1 MAARCRCETPIKAG
15 YASRPRGPRAR
26 ARCVPD
32 AGANER
38 HARTARV
45 RTEHGRSGD
54 SSSTCTH
61 GTLNIA
67 SKLVLKLSGSWATLH
82 GVAEHSRNTR
92 VSRGMLLY
100 RLVWLAVAVACVIAG
115 IAGIVLAAAGVASV
129 DAAKGE
135 AVVS

>member
-1 MAARCRCETPIKAG
+1 M
-15 YASRPRGPRAR
+15 
-26 ARCVPD
+26 
-32 AGANER
+32 
-38 HARTARV
+38 
-45 RTEHGRSGD
+45 
-54 SSSTCTH
+54 
-61 GTLNIA
+61 
-67 SKLVLKLSGSWATLH
+67 H

-115 IAGIVLAAAGVASV
+115 IAGIAGIVLAAAGVASV